1 MLVGSGLLVIF
12 AQDNAT
18 LRMWINC
25 ETYKRQDIPVSVTSL
40 IIQLL
45 ITQWWKCKMCIYW
58 DDLDIA

>member
-45 ITQWWKCKMCIYW
+45 ITQW
-58 DDLDIA
+58 